1 MRMSVV
7 KEYYHKARAVALISI
22 WVLLWLALFLNISS
36 PIVNTVKKAT
46 LVICVIGIWVVGA
59 AIFWNKK
66 AARLV
71 ILAIG
76 IIPVLFLSM
85 PGYRYDKALLRQEY
99 VNELS
104 KYENVNYV
112 WGGEKRSGIDCS
124 GLIRAGLMN
133 ANIRQGIIRLN
144 PRLVRTG
151 IYLWWND
158 SSAYELGS
166 GYKNRTKRIAAI
178 KDIDDVD
185 YSTIRPGDFVVKA
198 DGTHTMA
205 YLSDNIWIEAD
216 PEMMKVIK
224 EKIPGSKSWKGTPVY
239 VMRWHQ
245 LE

>member
-59 AIFWNKK
+59 AILWNKK

-76 IIPVLFLSM
+76 IIPMLFLSM

-124 GLIRAGLMN
+124 GLIRAGLIN

-144 PRLVRTG
+144 PRLVR
-151 IYLWWND
+151 
-158 SSAYELGS
+158 
-166 GYKNRTKRIAAI
+166 
-178 KDIDDVD
+178 
-185 YSTIRPGDFVVKA
+185 
-198 DGTHTMA
+198 
-205 YLSDNIWIEAD
+205 
-216 PEMMKVIK
+216 
-224 EKIPGSKSWKGTPVY
+224 
-239 VMRWHQ
+239 
-245 LE
+245 

>member
-7 KEYYHKARAVALISI
+7 NECYRKARAVALISI

-36 PIVNTVKKAT
+36 PIVNTFRKAT
-46 LVICVIGIWVVGA
+46 LVICVIGVWVVGA
-59 AIFWNKK
+59 SIFWNKK
-66 AARLV
+66 VARRV

-76 IIPVLFLSM
+76 IIPILFLSM

-124 GLIRAGLMN
+124 GLIRAGLIN
-133 ANIRQGIIRLN
+133 ANIRQGIIGLN
-144 PRLVRTG
+144 PGLVRAG

-158 SSAYELGS
+158 SSAHELGS
-166 GYKNRTKRIAAI
+166 GYKNRTKRIATI
-178 KDIDDVD
+178 KDVEEVD
-185 YSTIRPGDFVVKA
+185 YSTLRPGDFVVKV
-198 DGTHTMA
+198 DGTHTMV
-205 YLSDNIWIEAD
+205 YLSDKMWIEAD
-216 PEMMKVIK
+216 PERMKVIK
-224 EKIPGSKSWKGTPVY
+224 EKIPGSESWKGVPVY
-239 VMRWHQ
+239 VMRWYQ